1 MSKVLLFSPISLFL
15 YYHLVEDMLLETS
28 YMKGVLEAGC
38 DEAGRGPLAGPVF
51 AAAVILPEGF
61 SHPLLDDSKKM
72 SEKNRLL
79 LRDVIMEQAVA
90 WAVAE
95 VSPEEIDHIN
105 ILSASFEAMS
115 RAVESLS
122 VRPDHLLIDGNRFR
136 PRLDIPYRCEVKGDG
151 RFANIAAASV
161 LAKTFRDERMV
172 ALAKEFPGYGWE
184 RNKGYPT
191 REHREA
197 VARLGVTPHH
207 RLSFLHD
214 KDQLTLF

>member
-1 MSKVLLFSPISLFL
+1 
-15 YYHLVEDMLLETS
+15 MLLETS
-28 YMKGVLEAGC
+28 YMKGVFEAGC

-79 LRDVIMEQAVA
+79 LRDIIMKEAVA

-95 VSPEEIDHIN
+95 VSPEEIDRIN
-105 ILSASFEAMS
+105 ILRASFEAMT
-115 RAVESLS
+115 RAVESLA
-122 VRPDHLLIDGNRFR
+122 VRPEHLLIDGNRFIS
-136 PRLDIPYRCEVKGDG
+136 RLDIPYRCEVKGDG

-161 LAKTFRDERMV
+161 LAKTARDERMMQ
-172 ALAKEFPGYGWE
+172 LAAEFPGYGWE
-184 RNKGYPT
+184 KNKGYPT
-191 REHREA
+191 REHRQA
-197 VARLGVTPHH
+197 VARLGATPHH
-207 RLSFLHD
+207 RMTFLHE

>member
-1 MSKVLLFSPISLFL
+1 
-15 YYHLVEDMLLETS
+15 MLLETS

-79 LRDVIMEQAVA
+79 LRDIIMKEAVA

-95 VSPEEIDHIN
+95 VSPEEIDRIN
-105 ILSASFEAMS
+105 ILRASFEAMT

-122 VRPDHLLIDGNRFR
+122 VRPEHLLIDGNRFIS
-136 PRLDIPYRCEVKGDG
+136 RLEIPYRCEVKGDG

-161 LAKTFRDERMV
+161 LAKTARDERMMQ
-172 ALAKEFPGYGWE
+172 LAAEFPGYGWE
-184 RNKGYPT
+184 KNKGYPT
-191 REHREA
+191 REHRQA
-197 VARLGVTPHH
+197 VARLGATPHH
-207 RLSFLHD
+207 RLTFLHE

>member
-1 MSKVLLFSPISLFL
+1 
-15 YYHLVEDMLLETS
+15 MLLETS

-79 LRDVIMEQAVA
+79 LRDIIMKEAVA

-95 VSPEEIDHIN
+95 VSPEEIDRIN
-105 ILSASFEAMS
+105 ILRASFEAMT

-122 VRPDHLLIDGNRFR
+122 VRPEHLLIDGNRFIS
-136 PRLDIPYRCEVKGDG
+136 RLDLPYRCEVKGDG

-161 LAKTFRDERMV
+161 LAKTARDERMMQ
-172 ALAKEFPGYGWE
+172 LAAEFPGYGWE
-184 RNKGYPT
+184 KNKGYPT
-191 REHREA
+191 REHRQA
-197 VARLGVTPHH
+197 VARLGATPHH
-207 RLSFLHD
+207 RMTFLHE

>member
-1 MSKVLLFSPISLFL
+1 
-15 YYHLVEDMLLETS
+15 MLLETS

-79 LRDVIMEQAVA
+79 LRDVIMRDAVA

-95 VSPEEIDHIN
+95 VSPEEIDRIN
-105 ILSASFEAMS
+105 ILRASFEAMA

-122 VRPDHLLIDGNRFR
+122 VAPQHLLIDGNRFFS
-136 PRLDIPYRCEVKGDG
+136 RLDIPYRCEVKGDG

-161 LAKTFRDERMV
+161 LAKTARDERMMQ
-172 ALAKEFPGYGWE
+172 LAKEFPGYGWE

-191 REHREA
+191 REHRAA

-207 RLSFLHD
+207 RLSFLHE

>member
-1 MSKVLLFSPISLFL
+1 
-15 YYHLVEDMLLETS
+15 MLLETS

-79 LRDVIMEQAVA
+79 LRDIIMKEAVA

-95 VSPEEIDHIN
+95 VSPEEIDRIN
-105 ILSASFEAMS
+105 ILRASFEAMT
-115 RAVESLS
+115 RAVESLT
-122 VRPDHLLIDGNRFR
+122 VRPEHLLIDGNRFIS
-136 PRLDIPYRCEVKGDG
+136 RLDIPYRCEVKGDG

-161 LAKTFRDERMV
+161 LAKTARDERMMQ
-172 ALAKEFPGYGWE
+172 LAAEFPGYGWE
-184 RNKGYPT
+184 KNKGYPT
-191 REHREA
+191 REHRQA
-197 VARLGVTPHH
+197 VARLGATPHH
-207 RLSFLHD
+207 RMTFLHE